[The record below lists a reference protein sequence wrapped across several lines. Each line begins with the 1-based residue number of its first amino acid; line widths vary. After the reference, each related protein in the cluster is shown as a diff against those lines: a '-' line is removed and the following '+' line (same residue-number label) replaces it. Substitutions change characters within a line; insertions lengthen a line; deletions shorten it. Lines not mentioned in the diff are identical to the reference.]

1 MQFSVDWNLAGLREN
16 PFTISPPT
24 NPKQVIW
31 AGLDVIKDEFK
42 SVFRE
47 AKASAPTQVVLCR
60 GSIGGG
66 KNTCFPFLRF

>member
-1 MQFSVDWNLAGLREN
+1 MQFSVDWNLVYEN

-31 AGLDVIKDEFK
+31 AGLKELGEFK

-47 AKASAPTQVVLCR
+47 AKTSAPTQGIMPR
-60 GSIGGG
+60 GYWGRQ
-66 KNTCFPFLRF
+66 NTRFTFF